1 MTCCKGDTGDT
12 KRFATG
18 RNLMWMVSI
27 QLSIQGKQKEPL
39 QCYPTS
45 TQPWTSVCWWM
56 LWLTGDSS
64 RWMHWKRLHLS
75 SLKLVQRDGKVA
87 YPCSCVPGC
96 ASRPSYIWM
105 KLFQEENCWRSMALN
120 IKKKKPAERLL
131 SAVHV
136 FAEDLSWPLNMWKT
150 YELGTLQ
157 KKNQMSVNK
166 CTA

>member
-1 MTCCKGDTGDT
+1 MTTCCKGDIGDT

-75 SLKLVQRDGKVA
+75 SLKPVQRDGKVA

-120 IKKKKPAERLL
+120 IKKKKACRKTPFCSTCLRRGSQLTLE
-131 SAVHV
+131 HV
-136 FAEDLSWPLNMWKT
+136 EDLWTGNT
-150 YELGTLQ
+150 TE
-157 KKNQMSVNK
+157 KKPNVSE
-166 CTA
+166 